1 MVLIEGDIPAG
12 EMVPVQITG
21 ALAYDLS
28 GTVETARTLVGLDQI
43 EFSVQG
49 K

>member
-28 GTVETARTLVGLDQI
+28 GTVETGRTLVGLDQI